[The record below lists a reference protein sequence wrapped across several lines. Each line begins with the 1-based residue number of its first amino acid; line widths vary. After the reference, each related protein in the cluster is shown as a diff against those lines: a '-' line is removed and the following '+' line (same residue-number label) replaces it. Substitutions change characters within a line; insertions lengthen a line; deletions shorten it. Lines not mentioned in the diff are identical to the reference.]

1 MVPATEAG
9 SRSARRGRTPAR
21 SRHEIAGAAVGI
33 ADRDGLGA
41 VTMRSVAQSLG
52 TGAASLYRY
61 VSTRDE
67 LLALMVDEVG
77 GELDLHGQDGRPWLE
92 QMLDLAGDV
101 RSLYRRH
108 PWMLEVSGA
117 ALAPGPNGIA
127 YLEQALSILARTPVD
142 GGTRLEAVAVF
153 DGLVRILCR
162 QEHETRRTDE
172 TPAAPRA
179 LSDQLSAVASS
190 TGSYPHLA
198 AALADSGPPDDPFD
212 RVLRRVLTGLLDAR
226 ASASPRR
233 SRTRSSST
241 STPGS
246 GT

>member
-1 MVPATEAG
+1 MVPATEVG
-9 SRSARRGRTPAR
+9 SKSARRGRTPAR

-67 LLALMVDEVG
+67 LLALMVDEVV
-77 GELDLHGQDGRPWLE
+77 GELDLHGPDGRPWLE
-92 QMLDLAGDV
+92 QMLDLAEDV

-108 PWMLEVSGA
+108 PWMLEVSGV
-117 ALAPGPNGIA
+117 ALAPGPNGLA
-127 YLEQALSILARTPVD
+127 YLEQALSVLALTQAD

-162 QEHETRRTDE
+162 QELDERPTDE
-172 TPAAPRA
+172 TPAAA
-179 LSDQLSAVASS
+179 GGTLSDRLSTAASS

-198 AALADSGPPDDPFD
+198 AALAESGPPDDPFD
-212 RVLRRVLTGLLDAR
+212 RVLRRVLTGLLDGR
-226 ASASPRR
+226 VSP
-233 SRTRSSST
+233 S
-241 STPGS
+241 P
-246 GT
+246 